1 MSEKTKGANVPVAQ
15 DAQTKTAA
23 NAATQPAT
31 MIKAESKK
39 SVAEELAERLKE
51 LKHKKQLAD
60 NRELFLETEK
70 QLQVF
75 QKDLQTQ
82 EKEGHFE
89 TPAAKLVFKGQG
101 KNNYS
106 LDEVFAISNVALICK
121 FIGVLRQ
128 EIAGKVQEIEAELI
142 F

>member
-31 MIKAESKK
+31 TTKAESKK
-39 SVAEELAERLKE
+39 SLTEELAERLQE

-60 NRELFLETEK
+60 NREVFLETDK
-70 QLQVF
+70 QLQAF
-75 QKDLQTQ
+75 QKELRKQ

-89 TPAAKLVFKGQG
+89 AAAAKIVFKGQG
-101 KNNYS
+101 KNYG

-121 FIGVLRQ
+121 FIDVLHQ
-128 EIAGKVQEIEAELI
+128 EIAAKVQEIETELI